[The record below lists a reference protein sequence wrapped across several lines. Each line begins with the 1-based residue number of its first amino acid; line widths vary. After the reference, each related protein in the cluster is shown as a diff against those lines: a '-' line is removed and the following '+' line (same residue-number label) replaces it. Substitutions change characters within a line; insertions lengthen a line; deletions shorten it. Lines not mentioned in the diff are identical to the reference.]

1 MGVCKSH
8 FVLFHKW
15 TQKCK
20 ILIKIQVIVYL
31 ALTGIMDGGTPVG
44 WPVGTR
50 VKSQLCR
57 RGCSFAFRAK
67 TNILYTT
74 KEYNDDNGDIA

>member
-1 MGVCKSH
+1 
-8 FVLFHKW
+8 
-15 TQKCK
+15 
-20 ILIKIQVIVYL
+20 
-31 ALTGIMDGGTPVG
+31 MDGGTPVG

-67 TNILYTT
+67 TNILYIT
-74 KEYNDDNGDIA
+74 KEYNDDNGDIT